1 MKILLVCASG
11 MSTSLLVTKMQKES
25 NENGSN
31 DEIFACSVDQ
41 LEEFID
47 NCEVILIGPQIR
59 YKAKAIGEI
68 AAGKKKGFAVIDS
81 VSYGM
86 VDGKKVL
93 EQAYALKQS

>member
-25 NENGSN
+25 KDSGSN
-31 DEIFACSVDQ
+31 DDILACSADQ

-47 NCEVILIGPQIR
+47 NCEVVLIGPQIR
-59 YKAKAIGEI
+59 HKAKSIGEI
-68 AAGKKKGFAVIDS
+68 AAEKNKGFAIIES

-93 EQAYALKQS
+93 EQAYKFKK